1 MEIVSPRALE
11 MSSLVLTKD
20 FIIFHSLKTCES
32 VKKKYCSVL
41 ANRIIG
47 PKAMFHD

>member
-20 FIIFHSLKTCES
+20 FIISHSLKTCES
-32 VKKKYCSVL
+32 VKKYCSVL
-41 ANRIIG
+41 SNRIKG